1 MILEID
7 VGNTRLKWRVLAA
20 DFDCLERG
28 DSAGELAFLA
38 ELYDRFPAVKRARI
52 ACVAR
57 ESVVDELDEAISA
70 LWGVPV
76 WVAATK
82 MTHAGLQVAYKDPT
96 RLGVDRWLAM
106 LAGYKKAEGAVCVVD
121 CGSAITVDWVDSVG
135 RHQGG
140 YIVPGIEMQEK
151 MLLKATGQ
159 IRLEQPVRE
168 SDLSWGCNTE
178 EAVSFGVL
186 RQVASFIDGIVT
198 ELSVSGDAL
207 TFFIAG
213 GDAEALLSVM
223 TASKKFECCPEL
235 VMDGLG
241 VADDLSVL

>member
-20 DFDCLERG
+20 DFVCLERG
-28 DSAGELAFLA
+28 GSTGELAFLA
-38 ELYDRFPAVKRARI
+38 ELYNRFPAVKRARI

-57 ESVVDELDEAISA
+57 DSVVDELGEAISV
-70 LWGVPV
+70 LWGIPV

-82 MTHAGLQVAYKDPT
+82 RTHAGLQVAYKDPS

-106 LAGYKKAEGAVCVVD
+106 LAAYKKAIGAVCVVD
-121 CGSAITVDWVDSVG
+121 CGSAITVDWVDSAG
-135 RHQGG
+135 MHQGG
-140 YIVPGIEMQEK
+140 YIVPGIEMQKK

-159 IRLEQPVRE
+159 IRLEQPVKDR
-168 SDLSWGCNTE
+168 DLSWGCSTE
-178 EAVSFGVL
+178 EAVNFGVL

-198 ELSVSGDAL
+198 ELSDTGDAP

-213 GDAEALLSVM
+213 GDAEVLLSVM
-223 TASKKFECCPEL
+223 TTSKKFKCCPEL
-235 VMDGLG
+235 VMDGLE